1 LATSAQITID
11 ATSILG
17 EIHNH
22 LYGAN
27 LEHYGQS
34 IYGGHWSEM
43 LQDRKFAGQDHMY
56 IGLQEGLRHEY
67 SGFGVVRPWLP
78 INPDKNIVRF
88 VHDNTVFYS
97 GRQCQRIT
105 VEIDDGRSHGIK
117 QENLFLEEDR
127 SYKIRL
133 VLRGP
138 IDEVDVDLDG
148 ENWSITKI
156 PNDWAT
162 YETVLKAQRTN
173 SNGILAITFTGIG
186 SLRIGCTSVMPDDNV
201 LGHRKDVIN
210 VIKDWS
216 PTFLRWPG
224 GNFVSAY
231 HWLDGV
237 GPIDKRPTR
246 LDPAFNLLE
255 PNDVGTDEFI
265 QLCRLLNSDP
275 VLTVNM
281 GDGTPEEAAAWVS
294 YCNGSKN
301 TEYGKLRI
309 ENGFVEPYDVKTWFV
324 GNELFGN
331 WQVGHVD
338 PETYARKYLEFSRAM
353 RAADPNIE
361 LIAVGVPIDLYG
373 RWNEMLAKHCGSEL
387 EELSLHYYSIRTEMM
402 RNKPDGG
409 NLYNAKVACSIE
421 VESMIDQ
428 TIDVLTS
435 AGAPNVPIAFDEWN
449 TYVDAKAPDFIG
461 NYDLADGIYV
471 GGVMNGL
478 IRRPGKIKR
487 SCIYNLINAMA
498 PYRVTPTYNWSFQ
511 TDGGP
516 QSTYW
521 LANGKTTDG
530 PPSTWKMPQALVLEL
545 FTKFRGEK
553 SIQCN
558 VESPTFSTE
567 AAGTLPAYDAIPV
580 IDAAATMESET
591 GKIYL
596 SIINRH
602 ETDKVN
608 ITLNSSVVSGEIYL
622 VKGDSPLATN
632 TAINQENVFINH
644 QNFDLKFKPLEIPPH
659 SFAMLVL

>member
-1 LATSAQITID
+1 MKNSAQISID
-11 ATSILG
+11 ATTALG
-17 EIHNH
+17 EIHDH

-27 LEHYGQS
+27 LEHFGQS
-34 IYGGHWSEM
+34 IYGGHWAEM

-78 INPDKNIVRF
+78 VNPDKKIVRF
-88 VHDNTVFYS
+88 VHDNTIFYT

-105 VEIDDGRSHGIK
+105 IEANDSYPHGIR
-117 QENLFLEEDR
+117 QENLFLESGR
-127 SYKIRL
+127 SYRIRI
-133 VLRGP
+133 VLKGP
-138 IDEVDVDLDG
+138 IDKVNIDLDG
-148 ENWSITKI
+148 QSWLITDV
-156 PNDWAT
+156 PDDWT
-162 YETVLKAQRTN
+162 SFEKVLQANNTN
-173 SNGILAITFTGIG
+173 ANGILSITFSGIG
-186 SLRIGCTSVMPDDNV
+186 SLWIGCASMMPDDNI
-201 LGHRKDVIN
+201 LGHRQDVID

-255 PNDVGTDEFI
+255 SNDVGTDEFV

-294 YCNGSKN
+294 YCNGDEH

-309 ENGFVEPYDVKTWFV
+309 ENGFIDPYNVKTWFV

-338 PETYARKYLEFSRAM
+338 PETYARNYLEFARAM
-353 RAADPNIE
+353 RAADPDIE

-373 RWNEMLAKHCGSEL
+373 RWNEMVAKMCGAEL

-402 RNKPDGG
+402 KNKPEGG

-421 VESMIDQ
+421 VESMLDQ
-428 TIDVLTS
+428 TINVLNS
-435 AGAPNVPIAFDEWN
+435 AGAPHVPIVFDEWN

-461 NYDLADGIYV
+461 SYDLADGIYV
-471 GGVMNGL
+471 GGIMNGL
-478 IRRPGKIKR
+478 LRRSERIKR

-498 PYRVTPTYNWSFQ
+498 PYRVAPTYNWSFQ

-521 LANGKTTDG
+521 LANGESTDG
-530 PPSTWKMPQALVLEL
+530 PPSAWKMPQALVLEL
-545 FTKFRGEK
+545 YTKFRGDK

-558 VESPTFSTE
+558 VEGPTFVTE
-567 AAGTLPAYDAIPV
+567 ATGTLPAYDDVPI
-580 IDAAATMESET
+580 IDAAATMDSDTE
-591 GKIYL
+591 KIYI

-602 ETDKVN
+602 ESESVN
-608 ITLNSSVVSGEIYL
+608 IQLNGSILFGDIYL
-622 VKGDSPLATN
+622 VEGDLPLATN
-632 TAINQENVFINH
+632 TACSQDNVVIKK
-644 QNFDLKFKPLEIPPH
+644 QSFDIEIQPLEMPPH